1 MGIWFDLFILLLIFG
16 AMFLGFSQGLVRQ
29 LFNMVGVY
37 FGLVVASYFH
47 PAVTR
52 WATRIMG
59 QTESFSRE
67 AILFFMVF
75 ALIWALF
82 NIGAYVSFR
91 TAPKFL
97 PATMDSLVGM
107 LVGLF
112 TGSLVALVAALLLN
126 YATAVPWPQSNGF
139 REAIS
144 SAIELSA
151 LRPLIGTMIPTLVNL
166 IEPWIPRGLPSFFSA
181 GF

>member
-1 MGIWFDLFILLLIFG
+1 MGIWFDLLTLLLIFS

-29 LFNMVGVY
+29 LFNLFGVY

-47 PAVTR
+47 PIVTR
-52 WATRIMG
+52 WATRLMG
-59 QTESFSRE
+59 QTETFSRE
-67 AILFFMVF
+67 AILFFIVF
-75 ALIWALF
+75 ALVWALF
-82 NIGAYVSFR
+82 NLGAYFSFR
-91 TAPKFL
+91 VAPKFL
-97 PATMDSLVGM
+97 PATLDSLMGM
-107 LVGLF
+107 LVGVF
-112 TGSLVALVAALLLN
+112 AGSLVALVAALLLN
-126 YATAVPWPQSNGF
+126 YATAVPWPQSNGL
-139 REAIS
+139 RETIS